1 VITYAQ
7 KEKLKP
13 LSPKN
18 YFWSA
23 FLCSDELASHSP
35 PDSPSQTLEYLS
47 ARTYVAPSVVRFL
60 SVKNP
65 CFL

>member
-1 VITYAQ
+1 MFVITYAQ

-23 FLCSDELASHSP
+23 FLCSDELASHSLLIP
-35 PDSPSQTLEYLS
+35 HPKL
-47 ARTYVAPSVVRFL
+47 
-60 SVKNP
+60 
-65 CFL
+65 